1 VNLTFSEFILTPS
14 TVKCAFPDEPIIS
27 LAEILKPKT
36 ISLSDE
42 SEEHV
47 SPFNVCK
54 YRANVR
60 VVDCFPPKLEDFAIG
75 RRSSVFDMLS
85 DYSGGEDTDLEEDR
99 RIFKSGK
106 GFPKDI
112 WEWRFALLVED
123 ASSKDAKERLWLIV
137 DNHAAQGLLG
147 LEDDATK

>member
-1 VNLTFSEFILTPS
+1 VSALFLTLS
-14 TVKCAFPDEPIIS
+14 TVKCAFPDEPVIS
-27 LAEILKPKT
+27 LAEILRPQT
-36 ISLSDE
+36 VPLSGE
-42 SEEHV
+42 SEGHF
-47 SPFNVCK
+47 SPFNICK

-60 VVDCFPPKLEDFAIG
+60 VVDYFPPRLEDFAVG
-75 RRSSVFDMLS
+75 RRSSVYDMLP

-106 GFPKDI
+106 GFAKDI

-123 ASSKDAKERLWLIV
+123 ASLKHAKERLWLMV

>member
-1 VNLTFSEFILTPS
+1 VNLTLSEFILIPS

-27 LAEILKPKT
+27 LAEILKPQT
-36 ISLSDE
+36 ISLSEE
-42 SEEHV
+42 SEDHV
-47 SPFNVCK
+47 SPFNLCK

-60 VVDCFPPKLEDFAIG
+60 VVDYFPPKLEDFAIG
-75 RRSSVFDMLS
+75 RRSSVYDMLP

-123 ASSKDAKERLWLIV
+123 VSSKDAKERLWLIV

>member
-1 VNLTFSEFILTPS
+1 VNLTLSEFILTLS
-14 TVKCAFPDEPIIS
+14 IVKCAFPDEPIIS

-36 ISLSDE
+36 ISLS
-42 SEEHV
+42 EEHV
-47 SPFNVCK
+47 SPFNLCK

-60 VVDCFPPKLEDFAIG
+60 VVDYFPPKLEDFAIG

-123 ASSKDAKERLWLIV
+123 ASSKVAKERLWLIV

>member
-1 VNLTFSEFILTPS
+1 MNLTLSEFILTPS

-36 ISLSDE
+36 ISLSEE

-60 VVDCFPPKLEDFAIG
+60 VVDYFPPKLEDFAIG

-85 DYSGGEDTDLEEDR
+85 DYSGGEDSDLEEDR
-99 RIFKSGK
+99 RIFKSG
-106 GFPKDI
+106 KDI

-123 ASSKDAKERLWLIV
+123 ASSKVAKERLWLIV

>member
-1 VNLTFSEFILTPS
+1 MSESILTPS

-27 LAEILKPKT
+27 LAEILKPRT
-36 ISLSDE
+36 ILRSE
-42 SEEHV
+42 GNEEHL
-47 SPFNVCK
+47 SPFTICK

-60 VVDCFPPKLEDFAIG
+60 VVDYFPPKLEDFAIG

-85 DYSGGEDTDLEEDR
+85 DYSGGEDTDLEGDQ

-123 ASSKDAKERLWLIV
+123 VSSKDTKERLWLIV